1 MEIHQYTSSAR
12 WTARRNGIVKA
23 ETAEQE
29 IAFSAPPE
37 FHGQAGLWT
46 PEHFLMAAVAG
57 CFVTTFVAIA
67 EASKFEML
75 SLEVFAAGV
84 LEKGEG
90 GLQFM
95 RITIHPSLTI
105 ARESDRERALRLME
119 KTERSCLVARSLRSQ
134 VTVEAMVQVEAPV
147 AA

>member
-1 MEIHQYTSSAR
+1 MESHQYTSEAR
-12 WTARRNGIVKA
+12 WTARRSGIVKP
-23 ETAEQE
+23 ETAEQQ

-37 FHGQAGLWT
+37 FLGQAGLWT
-46 PEHFLMAAVAG
+46 PEHFLMAAAAG

-75 SLEVFAAGV
+75 SLEVSATGT

-90 GLQFM
+90 GLQFT
-95 RITIHPSLTI
+95 RITIYPSLTI
-105 ARESDRERALRLME
+105 ARESDRERALRLLE

-134 VTVEAMVQVEAPV
+134 VIVDATVLVEAPM

>member
-1 MEIHQYTSSAR
+1 MDSHEYTSAAR
-12 WTARRNGIVKA
+12 WTARRSGIVKA
-23 ETAEQE
+23 EAAEQQ

-37 FHGQAGLWT
+37 FQGQAGLWT
-46 PEHFLMAAVAG
+46 PEHFLMAAAAS

-75 SLEVFAAGV
+75 SLEVSAAGV

-90 GLQFM
+90 GLQFT

-134 VTVEAMVQVEAPV
+134 VTVEATVRVEALV

>member
-1 MEIHQYTSSAR
+1 MDSHQYTSAAR
-12 WTARRNGIVKA
+12 WTAGRSGIVKA
-23 ETAEQE
+23 ESAEQQ
-29 IAFSAPPE
+29 ITFSAPAE

-46 PEHFLMAAVAG
+46 PETFLMAAVAG

-75 SLEVFAAGV
+75 SLEVLATGV

-90 GLQFM
+90 GLQFT
-95 RITIHPSLTI
+95 RISIRPNLTI
-105 ARESDRERALRLME
+105 LPESDRERALRLIE
-119 KTERSCLVARSLRSQ
+119 KAERSCLVARSMRSE
-134 VTVEAMVQVEAPV
+134 VTVEPTVRVEVPV

>member
-1 MEIHQYTSSAR
+1 MESHQYTSAAR
-12 WTARRNGIVKA
+12 WKARRSGIVKA
-23 ETAEQE
+23 ESAEQQ
-29 IAFSAPPE
+29 IAFSAPAE

-46 PEHFLMAAVAG
+46 PENFLMAAVAG

-75 SLEVFAAGV
+75 ALEVLATGL
-84 LEKGEG
+84 LEKSEG
-90 GLQFM
+90 GLQFT
-95 RITIHPSLTI
+95 RVTIHPNLTI
-105 ARESDRERALRLME
+105 VRESDRERALRLIE

-134 VTVEAMVQVEAPV
+134 VTVEPTVLVEAPV

>member
-1 MEIHQYTSSAR
+1 METHQYTTAAR
-12 WTARRNGIVKA
+12 WTARRNGMVKA
-23 ETAEQE
+23 ETGEQQ
-29 IAFSAPPE
+29 ITFSAPPE
-37 FHGQAGLWT
+37 FQGQEGFWT

-67 EASKFEML
+67 EASKFEMA
-75 SLEVFAAGV
+75 SLEVFATGV

-90 GLQFM
+90 GLQFT
-95 RITIHPSLTI
+95 RVTIHPSLTI
-105 ARESDRERALRLME
+105 ARESDRERALRLIE

-134 VTVEAMVQVEAPV
+134 VIVEPTVQVEVPV